1 MVGHVFPV
9 LIFSKVRECVENFNE
24 MSFLEEEK
32 VFAQETCRIIC
43 YRQSNVCQKKNLGHV
58 FHFIV

>member
-43 YRQSNVCQKKNLGHV
+43 YRQSNVCQEKT
-58 FHFIV
+58 